1 MGATQTAVATRA
13 DAASPARL
21 TAVFPGDLCAS
32 LA

>member
-21 TAVFPGDLCAS
+21 TAVAARELCAS
-32 LA
+32 QG